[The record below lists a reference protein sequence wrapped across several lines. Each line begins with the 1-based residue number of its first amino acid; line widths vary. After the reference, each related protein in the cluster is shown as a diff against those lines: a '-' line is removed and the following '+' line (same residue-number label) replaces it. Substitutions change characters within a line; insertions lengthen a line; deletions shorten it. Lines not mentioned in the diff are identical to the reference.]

1 MPVLWCWTRRTGQ
14 RCIRL
19 GRLAFSFW
27 RTCWVSGPRP
37 AVAARCSGL
46 WVVRGG
52 GGRSARWAAEAWWPP
67 AVSVRT
73 STATLPCSW
82 RPAARP
88 GAARVPRRARQR
100 GRRRCSIRRCT
111 GAAARPPAPATT
123 GAVIDYP
130 EQRVAPEGPPDP
142 RRVLFLRVRGKHG
155 RVPDREPAA
164 RPAPVPR
171 PSPILDPA
179 QRSGRQRAWP
189 AQHRHRWP
197 TVRSTGTPSGP
208 RPPTRTLPAGPAA
221 PRRQP
226 QRPTRGKRAGEVEH
240 DLARVVHRQRPS
252 PPPQPAATATWPC
265 RCVGR
270 SRSKREVARVCNSRR
285 TQGDGSE

>member
-1 MPVLWCWTRRTGQ
+1 VPVLWCWTRRTGQ
-14 RCIRL
+14 RGIRL
-19 GRLAFSFW
+19 GGPAFSFW
-27 RTCWVSGPRP
+27 RTCWASGPRP

-46 WVVRGG
+46 WVVRAG
-52 GGRSARWAAEAWWPP
+52 GGRSGRWAAEAWWPP
-67 AVSVRT
+67 AASVRT

-82 RPAARP
+82 RRAARP
-88 GAARVPRRARQR
+88 GAARVPRCARQR
-100 GRRRCSIRRCT
+100 GRRRCSIRRCP

-130 EQRVAPEGPPDP
+130 EQGVAPEGPPDP
-142 RRVLFLRVRGKHG
+142 RRVLFLRVRGKQG

-164 RPAPVPR
+164 RPAPLPR
-171 PSPILDPA
+171 SSPILDPT
-179 QRSGRQRAWP
+179 QWPGRQQSWP

-221 PRRQP
+221 PRCQP
-226 QRPTRGKRAGEVEH
+226 QRPARGNRAGEVEH

-252 PPPQPAATATWPC
+252 PPPEPAATATRPG
-265 RCVGR
+265 RCVGQ
-270 SRSKREVARVCNSRR
+270 SWSKREEARVRNSRR
-285 TQGDGSE
+285 SRGDVSE